1 MKKFKLNTGLI
12 ASMGLLSM
20 ATMAQ
25 EKKVDFYEAGT
36 RATSFYVE
44 LGGPGFISANY
55 DFRFGETRNGV
66 GARVGIGYFSIED
79 ESYLTVPAQ
88 LNYLMGK
95 GGHYFELGI
104 GASYVR
110 HAYDDYYWS
119 GDGQTEGV
127 QHAAD
132 NQVMGS
138 LVFGYR
144 KQPLDGGFTFRGG
157 LSPILFDGNFIPYLP
172 YVSFGYSF

>member
-1 MKKFKLNTGLI
+1 MEYIRGLFW
-12 ASMGLLSM
+12 GVLLVCLSISV
-20 ATMAQ
+20 AAQ
-25 EKKVDFYEAGT
+25 EKKVDFYEPGS
-36 RATSFYVE
+36 RATSFFVE

-55 DFRFGETRNGV
+55 DFRFLETRNGI
-66 GARVGIGYFSIED
+66 GARAGVGYFSVD
-79 ESYLTVPAQ
+79 NESFLTIPIQ

-95 GGHYFELGI
+95 AGHYFEMGV

-110 HAYDDYYWS
+110 NSYDSYYWS
-119 GDGQTEGV
+119 SDAEYAERTSESK
-127 QHAAD
+127 AL
-132 NQVMGS
+132 GS

-144 KQPLDGGFTFRGG
+144 KQPVDGGFNFRAG